1 MSHAGHRYGTV
12 EELQDDYNILVK
24 PNKDLDDV
32 NEQTKADTIKKTR
45 EMADIAYKNG
55 AVNLGR
61 KIGCTGRGDDYEK
74 VMGWK
79 STQGF
84 YSAFTDKNRIM
95 EVLKEYKKLD
105 YGISVVAGGL
115 IDEIFDICK
124 EIGLKPHTILYSLG
138 VWGKTELLPDRE
150 HLKITT
156 RCGHHMISPEMIDHY
171 VERIKDGSITPEE
184 AGKKLAAPC
193 VCGIFNVPKT
203 IEEIEKMAGK

>member
-32 NEQTKADTIKKTR
+32 NEQTKEDTIRKTR

-61 KIGCTGRGDDYEK
+61 KIGCIGRGDDYEK

-84 YSAFTDKNRIM
+84 YSAFTDKNNVREI
-95 EVLKEYKKLD
+95 LKEYKKLD

-115 IDEIFDICK
+115 IDEIFGICK

-138 VWGKTELLPDRE
+138 VWGKTELLPDRD

-171 VERIKDGSITPEE
+171 VEKIKDGSITPEE
-184 AGKKLAAPC
+184 AGRKLAGPC

-203 IEEIEKMAGK
+203 VAEIKKLAVK

>member
-32 NEQTKADTIKKTR
+32 SEQTKQDTIRKTR
-45 EMADIAYKNG
+45 EMADIAHKHG

-84 YSAFTDKNRIM
+84 YSAFTDKNNIK
-95 EVLKEYKKLD
+95 EILKQYKALD

-115 IDEIFDICK
+115 IDEIFGICK

-171 VERIKDGSITPEE
+171 VEKIKDGSITPEE
-184 AGKKLAAPC
+184 AGRKLAGPC

-203 IEEIEKMAGK
+203 VAEIKKMAGK

>member
-1 MSHAGHRYGTV
+1 MSHAGHRFGTV

-24 PNKDLDDV
+24 PTKVLDDTD
-32 NEQTKADTIKKTR
+32 EATKEETIRKTR
-45 EMADIAYKNG
+45 VMADIAQKNG

-84 YSAFTDKNRIM
+84 YSSFTEKQRVK

-124 EIGLKPHTILYSLG
+124 EIGLEPHTILYSLG

-171 VERIKDGSITPEE
+171 VQKIKDGSITPEE
-184 AGKKLAAPC
+184 AGRKLAGPC

-203 IEEIEKMAGK
+203 VGELKKLAGK

>member
-1 MSHAGHRYGTV
+1 
-12 EELQDDYNILVK
+12 
-24 PNKDLDDV
+24 
-32 NEQTKADTIKKTR
+32 
-45 EMADIAYKNG
+45 MADIAYQNG

-61 KIGCTGRGDDYEK
+61 RIGCTGRRDDYET
-74 VMGWK
+74 VMGWEN
-79 STQGF
+79 TQGF
-84 YSAFTDKNRIM
+84 YSAFTDKKQVKK
-95 EVLKEYKKLD
+95 VLKEYTKFD

-115 IDEIFDICK
+115 IEEIFDISK

-138 VWGKTELLPDRE
+138 VWGKTDLLPGRE

-193 VCGIFNVPKT
+193 VYGIFNVPKT
-203 IEEIEKMAGK
+203 VTEIKEMAGKK